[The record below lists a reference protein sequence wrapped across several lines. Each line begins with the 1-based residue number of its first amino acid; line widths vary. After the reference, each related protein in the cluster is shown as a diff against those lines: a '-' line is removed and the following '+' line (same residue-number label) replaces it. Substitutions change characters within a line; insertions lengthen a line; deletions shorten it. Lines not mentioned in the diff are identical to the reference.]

1 MGRLAG
7 KLARLG
13 GAGPGARTTV
23 APGGE
28 IAPADGKEARIA
40 ALKHT
45 LEGMTARAQ
54 NELRSGARDDGSAHA
69 APGEG
74 LLARVLRDAPALA
87 SHGPARALPGR
98 PEATP
103 HGEVHLVRSVL
114 EPHHCHGRVPVRSA
128 LGAASVRVA
137 ELALD
142 PALEGVDLRGMLLV
156 DTETTGLG
164 TAAGTVPFL
173 VGVAFFEDESLV
185 VEQLLL
191 TRLGE
196 EGPLLRTLAE
206 RIARASCVVSYNGKS
221 FDWPLL
227 RARFVLNRIPAP
239 VLPPHLDLLHCARR
253 LYKRRLARV
262 RLVDMEREVLAFVRE
277 HDVDGAEIPGI
288 YLHFLRSGEPGRLD
302 AVVEHNGH
310 DLVALA
316 AILGELAARYTALRR
331 ELEPEEQLG
340 FATVAE
346 RAGNAGLARAFAEAA
361 ADGGGDARCTV
372 DALLLAARLARRE
385 RRLTDEGLALGRALA
400 ARPDDPRVRLALAKF
415 HEHRSKDLRRAL
427 EHARHT
433 CPLETEAE
441 RDHRVARLEARL
453 ARRGVAPAL
462 PGL

>member
-13 GAGPGARTTV
+13 HAGPGSRAT
-23 APGGE
+23 
-28 IAPADGKEARIA
+28 PAAAEGDRRRDRIA
-40 ALKHT
+40 ALRRT
-45 LEGMTARAQ
+45 LDAMEASERSA
-54 NELRSGARDDGSAHA
+54 LRDEAEAEPA
-69 APGEG
+69 AEPG

-87 SHGPARALPGR
+87 QQGPAKALPGR
-98 PEATP
+98 RADTP
-103 HGEVHLVRSVL
+103 HGPVHTVATWL
-114 EPHHCHGRVPVRSA
+114 EPHHHHGCVPIRSA
-128 LGAASVRVA
+128 LAAKSPRVA

-142 PALEGVDLRGMLLV
+142 PALEGVDLSRMLLV

-164 TAAGTVPFL
+164 TSAGTVPFL
-173 VGVAFFEDESLV
+173 VGVAFFEDESLL

-196 EGPLLRTLAE
+196 EGPLLRHLAE
-206 RIARASCVVSYNGKS
+206 RIEAASCVVSYNGKS

-239 VLPPHLDLLHCARR
+239 TLPPHLDLLHCARR
-253 LYKRRLARV
+253 LYKRRLDRV
-262 RLVDMEREVLAFVRE
+262 RLVDMEREVLGFVRE

-288 YLHFLRSGEPGRLD
+288 YLQFLRSGCPGRLD

-316 AILGELAARYTALRR
+316 ALLGELASRYGALRR
-331 ELEPEEQLG
+331 ELEPDEQLG

-346 RAGNAGLARAFAEAA
+346 RAGNARLARAFAEAA
-361 ADGGGDARCTV
+361 AAGGGDARCTV

-385 RRLTDEGLALGRALA
+385 RRLADEGLALTRAFA
-400 ARPDDPRVRLALAKF
+400 ARPDDARVRLALAKF
-415 HEHRSKDLRRAL
+415 HEHRSKDLGQAL

-433 CPLETEAE
+433 CPLETEGE

-453 ARRGVAPAL
+453 ARRGEAPAL
-462 PGL
+462 PGLRA